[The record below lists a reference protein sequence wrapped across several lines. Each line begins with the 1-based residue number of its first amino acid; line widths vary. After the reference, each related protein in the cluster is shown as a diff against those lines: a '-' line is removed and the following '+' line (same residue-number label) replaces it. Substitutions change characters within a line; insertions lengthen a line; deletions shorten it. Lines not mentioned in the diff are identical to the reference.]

1 MKKSAKTLL
10 FDKVSGMDSIKFK
23 IIFWFVLIGSLPAI
37 GIGAYAINQ
46 QSQSLE
52 QEAIQTQQKL
62 LSQKLSEVNTYLQEI
77 RFDLK
82 EISRRF
88 TLQNLIEAIPT
99 QDEEEIEFWLEPVQE
114 DFSRFAK
121 LRQRYAVIQLARIDG
136 QELIHVNFDGKE
148 SNLLK
153 GEELTFINNQSFF
166 ESIRSLGEGQYAVLP
181 LMAYDTKVAKEN
193 FRGPVI
199 RFGMPVFTPGSQ
211 KIGVLVLTAYADR
224 FLEAF
229 SEISDGSILL
239 SDSDGYLIS
248 HPDSDIR
255 DDWVFHDKDEKLRS
269 FIDQQLISKIFKQ
282 EKGVVTKHSKE
293 ILSFQKIAFNP
304 QDPSDFWIGVLRQER
319 ESVLFSINQ
328 FRQRFILIILTVVAV
343 VIFAAM
349 FFGNNLTRPLQ
360 KVVKLAGLISDGE
373 LEVDRLNYTSKDEI
387 GILAGTFDKMADTLR
402 KNIFSIKDVAK
413 TLFGSSTEISTAVQ
427 QQSAIMAQQSAS
439 ITEITATLESLTTA
453 SSQIA
458 DNSSSVVQISAE
470 ALEQSKEG
478 MNSILEINN
487 KMAQIAEENENSV
500 HEIVELGQKSK
511 EIGRVMEIIN
521 DIADQTKLIAFNAA
535 IEAASAGEAGKRFGV
550 VAIEIRQ
557 LAENVMRATREIE
570 NKVEETQQAINRLVI
585 NSERG
590 AKRVD
595 EGAQLATETLAKLEK
610 LVNGA
615 QSTNEEADQ
624 ISYSTKQQKNAT
636 SQVFVALKEIQQGIH
651 ETFSAI
657 KQTSS
662 ITDNLASSSK
672 MLNSLVGEYKFKEKK
687 N

>member
-1 MKKSAKTLL
+1 MN
-10 FDKVSGMDSIKFK
+10 SIKFK

-37 GIGAYAINQ
+37 GIGAYAIKQ
-46 QSQSLE
+46 QSEALE
-52 QEAIQTQQKL
+52 QEAILNQQKL
-62 LSQKLSEVNTYLQEI
+62 LSQKLLDVNTFLQEI

-99 QDEEEIEFWLEPVQE
+99 QDQEEVEFWLEPVQE

-121 LRQRYAVIQLARIDG
+121 IRQRYNVMQLARIDG
-136 QELIHVNFDGKE
+136 QEMIHVNFDGKE
-148 SNLLK
+148 SKLVDSQDLAS
-153 GEELTFINNQSFF
+153 INGQSFF
-166 ESIRSLGEGQYAVLP
+166 ETIRSLGEGQYAVLP
-181 LMAYDTKVAKEN
+181 LMAFDTKVSKEN

-199 RFGMPVFTPGSQ
+199 RFGMPLFTPGSQ
-211 KIGVLVLTAYADR
+211 KVGVLVLTAFADH
-224 FLEAF
+224 LLDAF
-229 SEISDGSILL
+229 SDISNGNILL
-239 SDSDGYLIS
+239 SDSDGYLIG
-248 HPDSDIR
+248 HPDSEIR
-255 DDWVFHDKDEKLRS
+255 DNWIMHDKDEKLRHY
-269 FIDQQLISKIFKQ
+269 IDQSLISKMFRQ
-282 EKGVVTKHSKE
+282 ESGLITDHPEK

-304 QDPSDFWIGVLRQER
+304 EDTSDFWIGILSQKRKDVL
-319 ESVLFSINQ
+319 LSITQ
-328 FRQRFILIILTVVAV
+328 FRTRFIFIILTVVAIV
-343 VIFAAM
+343 VFAAM

-360 KVVKLAGLISDGE
+360 KVVKLANSISDGE
-373 LEVDRLNYTSKDEI
+373 LEVGRLNYTSKDEI

-458 DNSSSVVQISAE
+458 DNSNSVVQISAE

-478 MNSILEINN
+478 MNSILEINK

-535 IEAASAGEAGKRFGV
+535 IEASSAGEAGKRFGV
-550 VAIEIRQ
+550 VAVEIRQ

-595 EGAQLATETLAKLEK
+595 EGAQLATVTLAKLEK

-662 ITDNLASSSK
+662 ITDNLANSSK
-672 MLNSLVGEYKFKEKK
+672 MLNALVGEFKFKEKK

>member
-1 MKKSAKTLL
+1 MS
-10 FDKVSGMDSIKFK
+10 SIKFK

-37 GIGAYAINQ
+37 GIGVYAIKK
-46 QSQSLE
+46 QSETLE
-52 QEAIQTQQKL
+52 QETIQTQKKL
-62 LSQKLSEVNTYLQEI
+62 LSQKLLEVNTFLQEI

-82 EISRRF
+82 EISHRF
-88 TLQNLIEAIPT
+88 TLQNLIEAIPN
-99 QDEEEIEFWLEPVQE
+99 QDEKKIEFWLEPVQE

-121 LRQRYAVIQLARIDG
+121 IRQRYNVIQLVRIDG
-136 QELIHVNFDGKE
+136 QEIIHIDFDGKE
-148 SNLLK
+148 SKLIDKTDLASIK
-153 GEELTFINNQSFF
+153 GQSFF
-166 ESIRSLGEGQYAVLP
+166 ESILALGEGQYTVLP
-181 LMAYDTKVAKEN
+181 LMAFDTKVSKEN

-199 RFGMPVFTPGSQ
+199 RFGMPLFTPDSQ
-211 KIGVLVLTAYADR
+211 KVGVLVLTAFSTPLIER
-224 FLEAF
+224 F
-229 SEISDGSILL
+229 SDIANGTILL
-239 SDSDGYLIS
+239 SDSDGFLIS
-248 HPDSDIR
+248 HPDAEIR
-255 DDWVFHDKDEKLRS
+255 DNWVFHDKDEKLRH
-269 FIDQQLISKIFKQ
+269 FIDQHIISKIFKQ
-282 EKGVVTKHSKE
+282 KSGLINGNLEEIISFEKIS
-293 ILSFQKIAFNP
+293 FNP
-304 QDPSDFWIGVLRQER
+304 QDTSDFWVGILSQKRENVL
-319 ESVLFSINQ
+319 SPITQ
-328 FRQRFILIILTVVAV
+328 FRTRFIFIILTVVAMV
-343 VIFAAM
+343 VFAAM
-349 FFGNNLTRPLQ
+349 FFGDNLTRPLQ
-360 KVVKLAGLISDGE
+360 KVVILANSISNGE
-373 LEVDRLNYTSKDEI
+373 LEVARLNYISKDEI
-387 GILAGTFDKMADTLR
+387 GILAGSFDKMADTLR
-402 KNIFSIKDVAK
+402 KNILSIKGVAK
-413 TLFGSSTEISTAVQ
+413 TLFGSSTEISAAVQ
-427 QQSAIMAQQSAS
+427 QQSAIMAEQSAS

-458 DNSSSVVQISAE
+458 DNSNSVVQISAE

-478 MNSILEINN
+478 MSSILEINK
-487 KMAQIAEENENSV
+487 KMSQIAEENENSV

-535 IEAASAGEAGKRFGV
+535 IEASSAGEAGKRFGV

-610 LVNGA
+610 IVNGA

-636 SQVFVALKEIQQGIH
+636 NQVFVALKEIQQGIH
-651 ETFSAI
+651 ETFSSI

-672 MLNSLVGEYKFKEKK
+672 MLNSLIGEFKLKEKEK
-687 N
+687 LTDT

>member
-1 MKKSAKTLL
+1 MN
-10 FDKVSGMDSIKFK
+10 SIKFK
-23 IIFWFVLIGSLPAI
+23 IIFWFVLIGSVPAI
-37 GIGAYAINQ
+37 GIGAYAIKQ
-46 QSQSLE
+46 QSEALE
-52 QEAIQTQQKL
+52 QEAIQSQQKL
-62 LSQKLSEVNTYLQEI
+62 LSQKLLEVNTFLQDI

-99 QDEEEIEFWLEPVQE
+99 QDEEEVEFWLEPVQE

-121 LRQRYAVIQLARIDG
+121 IRQRYNVIQLARIDG
-136 QELIHVNFDGKE
+136 QEIIHVNFDGKE
-148 SNLLK
+148 SKLVDSQDLPSIN
-153 GEELTFINNQSFF
+153 GESFF
-166 ESIRSLGEGQYAVLP
+166 ETIRALGEGQYAVLP
-181 LMAYDTKVAKEN
+181 LMAFDTKVSKGN

-199 RFGMPVFTPGSQ
+199 RFGMPLFTPGSQ
-211 KIGVLVLTAYADR
+211 KVGVLVLTAFADNL
-224 FLEAF
+224 LEAF
-229 SEISDGSILL
+229 SDISNGNILL
-239 SDSDGYLIS
+239 SDSDGYLIG
-248 HPDSDIR
+248 HPDSEIR
-255 DDWVFHDKDEKLRS
+255 DNWVLHDKDEKLRH
-269 FIDQQLISKIFKQ
+269 FIDQSLISKMFRQ
-282 EKGVVTKHSKE
+282 ESGLITDHSEE

-304 QDPSDFWIGVLRQER
+304 EDTSDFWIGILSQKREDVL
-319 ESVLFSINQ
+319 LSITQ
-328 FRQRFILIILTVVAV
+328 FRTRFIFIIITVVTIV
-343 VIFAAM
+343 VFAAM
-349 FFGNNLTRPLQ
+349 FFGNNLTRPLR
-360 KVVKLAGLISDGE
+360 KVVKLANSISNGE
-373 LEVDRLNYTSKDEI
+373 LEVERLNYTSKDEI

-458 DNSSSVVQISAE
+458 DNSNSVVQISAE

-478 MNSILEINN
+478 MNSILEINT
-487 KMAQIAEENENSV
+487 KMTQIAEENENSV

-535 IEAASAGEAGKRFGV
+535 IEASSAGEAGKRFGV
-550 VAIEIRQ
+550 VAVEIRQ

-570 NKVEETQQAINRLVI
+570 NKVDEPQQAINRLVI

-590 AKRVD
+590 AKRVE
-595 EGAQLATETLAKLEK
+595 EGAHLATETLAKLEK

-615 QSTNEEADQ
+615 QSTNDETDQ

-662 ITDNLASSSK
+662 ITDNLANSSK
-672 MLNSLVGEYKFKEKK
+672 MLNALVGEFKFNKKK
-687 N
+687 NQ

>member
-1 MKKSAKTLL
+1 MN
-10 FDKVSGMDSIKFK
+10 SIKFK

-37 GIGAYAINQ
+37 GIGAYAIKQ
-46 QSQSLE
+46 QSETLE
-52 QEAIQTQQKL
+52 QEAIQNQQKL
-62 LSQKLSEVNTYLQEI
+62 LAQKLLEVNTFLQDI

-99 QDEEEIEFWLEPVQE
+99 QDQEEVEFWLEPVQE

-121 LRQRYAVIQLARIDG
+121 IRQRYNVIQLARIDG
-136 QELIHVNFDGKE
+136 QEMIHVNFDGKE
-148 SNLLK
+148 SKLLDSQD
-153 GEELTFINNQSFF
+153 LPSINGQSFF
-166 ESIRSLGEGQYAVLP
+166 ETIRSLGEGQYAVLP
-181 LMAYDTKVAKEN
+181 LMAFDTKVSKEN
-193 FRGPVI
+193 FRGPII
-199 RFGMPVFTPGSQ
+199 RFGMPLFTPGSQ
-211 KIGVLVLTAYADR
+211 KVGVLVLTAFADHL
-224 FLEAF
+224 LESF
-229 SEISDGSILL
+229 SDISNGSILL
-239 SDSDGYLIS
+239 SDADGYLIS
-248 HPDSDIR
+248 HPDSQVR
-255 DDWVFHDKDEKLRS
+255 DNWVLHDKDEKLRH
-269 FIDQQLISKIFKQ
+269 FIDQSLVSKIFKQ
-282 EKGVVTKHSKE
+282 ESGLITDHSEE
-293 ILSFQKIAFNP
+293 ILSFQKVAFNP
-304 QDPSDFWIGVLRQER
+304 QDTSDFWIGILSQKREDVL
-319 ESVLFSINQ
+319 LSIIQ
-328 FRQRFILIILTVVAV
+328 FRTRFIFIILTVVAIV
-343 VIFAAM
+343 VFAAM
-349 FFGNNLTRPLQ
+349 FFGNNLTRPLR
-360 KVVKLAGLISDGE
+360 KVVKLANSISDGE
-373 LEVDRLNYTSKDEI
+373 LEVGRLNYTSKDEI

-458 DNSSSVVQISAE
+458 DNSNSVVQISAE

-478 MNSILEINN
+478 MNSILEINK

-535 IEAASAGEAGKRFGV
+535 IEASSAGEAGKRFGV
-550 VAIEIRQ
+550 VAVEIRQ

-662 ITDNLASSSK
+662 ITDNLANSSK
-672 MLNSLVGEYKFKEKK
+672 MLNALVGEFKFNKKK
-687 N
+687 NQ